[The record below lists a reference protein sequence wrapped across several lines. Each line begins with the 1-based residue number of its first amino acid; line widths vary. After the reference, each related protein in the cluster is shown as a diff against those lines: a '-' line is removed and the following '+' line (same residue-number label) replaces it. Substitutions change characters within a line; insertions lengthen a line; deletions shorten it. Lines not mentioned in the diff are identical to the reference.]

1 MAIYKV
7 SRTLLCQSQNRIN
20 VNTLCLPWKYRRSG
34 TSGQRQE
41 ERALLSGQWKAI
53 CFVCQCC
60 AGDSSLRWICTY
72 TLQCNDL
79 FSCSFSSGL
88 VFPLASNAL
97 QISLQRG
104 WILDWDTPNTDNSVT
119 KFSTRRMLKRLSLR
133 VESKTCNCIKQW
145 WNMSNITAGMCWL
158 LDSILG
164 ILTNMGMAYML
175 FGLGAFFVVA
185 VPQAA
190 SRKNSGWVLNM

>member
-7 SRTLLCQSQNRIN
+7 SRTLLRQSQNRIN
-20 VNTLCLPWKYRRSG
+20 ANTFCLPWKRLDRDKRRELYSQD
-34 TSGQRQE
+34 S
-41 ERALLSGQWKAI
+41 ERPYVLSVNAVQ
-53 CFVCQCC
+53 
-60 AGDSSLRWICTY
+60 DSSLRWMYTY

-97 QISLQRG
+97 QISLQHG

-133 VESKTCNCIKQW
+133 VESKTCNCTKRW

-164 ILTNMGMAYML
+164 IFTIWGWLIC
-175 FGLGAFFVVA
+175 FLG
-185 VPQAA
+185 
-190 SRKNSGWVLNM
+190 